1 MHESRD
7 HKGGGN
13 EERSRVIKRDG
24 GTQRQM
30 PHRKEPDGE
39 SQCPQYGTFD
49 VAEEIFGVRRLSLDE
64 HHRRDKGQANQ

>member
-13 EERSRVIKRDG
+13 KERSRVIKRDG

-39 SQCPQYGTFD
+39 GKRTQYGTFD
-49 VAEEIFGVRRLSLDE
+49 VSEEILGVRCLTLNE
-64 HHRRDKGQANQ
+64 HHDCDENQTDE